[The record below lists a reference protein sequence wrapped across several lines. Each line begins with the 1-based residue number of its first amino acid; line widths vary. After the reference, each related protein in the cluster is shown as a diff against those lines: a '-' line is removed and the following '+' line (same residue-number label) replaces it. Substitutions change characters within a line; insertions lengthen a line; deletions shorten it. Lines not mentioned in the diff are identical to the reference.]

1 MLRLADEGYLV
12 LTNLPRKTIG
22 NMEYYYHRCIVFGA
36 IAVASLKK
44 ESAADVY
51 SGTRASPRTQG

>member
-44 ESAADVY
+44 ESAAGVVL
-51 SGTRASPRTQG
+51 GCQG